1 MSETRNTQIVKDAY
15 AAFQRGDIA
24 SLLALI
30 DEKVEWDAVKGAV
43 GTPMVGLR
51 RGRAA
56 VGEFFSQVGA
66 SIQFAAF
73 EPREFV
79 AQGDTVVAIG
89 YYKGTAKPTGD
100 TFSSDWVMVFKLR
113 DERIV
118 HFREFADSAALMH
131 AFRVGVGV

>member
-15 AAFQRGDIA
+15 AAFSRGDIA
-24 SLLALI
+24 SLLALM
-30 DEKVEWDAVKGAV
+30 DEKVEWDAVKGAD
-43 GTPMVGLR
+43 GTPMAGIR

-56 VGEFFSQVGA
+56 VGEFFGQVAA
-66 SIQFAAF
+66 SIDFATF

-89 YYKGTAKPTGD
+89 YYAGAAKPTRD
-100 TFSSDWVMVFKLR
+100 TFASDWVMVFTLR

-118 HFREFADSAALMH
+118 HFREFTDSAALVR
-131 AFRVGVGV
+131 AFRVNVAV